1 MYSTA
6 YITGADW
13 NDTRFFDEGF
23 DEIIF
28 AARAELDEARRAELY
43 RDAATKVRDDGGLI
57 LPMFNDFLDARPGGG
72 PGLGPRSEPRDVQSE
87 GPRSA
92 SGSNRRRTGPW
103 GAGVPS

>member
-23 DEIIF
+23 DKIIME
-28 AARAELDEARRAELY
+28 ARAELDQDKRAQMY

-57 LPMFNDFLDARPGGG
+57 LPMFNDFLDAADALVEELTAAGQRAMAVQA
-72 PGLGPRSEPRDVQSE
+72 DVSVRQQV
-87 GPRSA
+87 
-92 SGSNRRRTGPW
+92 NLTI
-103 GAGVPS
+103 